1 MTKLE
6 IIIAAKDLAT
16 GVVQT
21 VNSATRAYKQT
32 LQEANSAANEFS
44 GTIRNLFLSFGG
56 YAVIKNAVSAGYSF
70 NSTMEETRVGLGSLI
85 YSMREFRDKAGDI
98 VTGQRAFEASLRL
111 SVETQNRLRIAGLET
126 AATYEQLTKA
136 YTQSYVPAL
145 KAGFDEKMVV
155 NFSTAIVQV
164 ATSMRV
170 PLDMLG
176 EEVRSILTGNMTPRT
191 TMLQPLMEAAGL
203 TNEKI
208 RQLNATGKLYPAVMK
223 ALEGATVGA
232 AEASK
237 NLSVQLSNLKDAATQ
252 ALGKGMEIGFQKTK
266 SIIKDVTDS
275 IVTFN
280 KETGEIKWNES
291 LIVSLQKMDEKIFSI
306 IDGIR
311 DMSKAISDF
320 TKNHPVIV
328 DLLTGFGGLAVK
340 ILAVGVAIRAI
351 GGTVTWLASLVA
363 ANVAFM
369 AGLFAPVVASIESL
383 FAAALAG
390 AGGLAT
396 MATAAALAAG
406 TMAGIGAAFIG
417 WKLGQ
422 QIAQMEILGL
432 TIGEAMQAG
441 YASVAKFG
449 AYAVYAWDMIG
460 ATAKSVW
467 GQVKEAGKSLFYEF
481 IATIQESFPKMAQ
494 FFGLTEDYRK
504 KADSARSSQS
514 AIYQDFI
521 KNQTAAKSKLKQELN
536 VQESIREEIFRGA
549 DARNKIKDATD
560 SATKSTEDLTAGSRK
575 GKAAAVEYSLA
586 HSAVN
591 STLDRMSDILKG
603 AKEKVAEFATEIK
616 KLTATSHGAKL
627 IDIEDAYRKDMAAVE
642 KYKTDMERTVRELQ
656 EKISKAQKDAAKKN
670 AKRDA
675 NDPITAVDPSLQ
687 ADAQNMLKLKQEL
700 VTNVEILERQAKE
713 KRDIALAQEKS
724 ENLVSVRSF
733 VAAQTQE
740 YTQLT
745 GNILAGYKAEA
756 DALRAKLA
764 EELADVK
771 KSAEEKAAITLL
783 YNEKIR
789 QAEVVK
795 PAEYDRAAREA
806 EINNRLASLD
816 LIEAEGT
823 AHRNTINERIR
834 LTEELIALQRQSL
847 AAMPKTGNE
856 QAWNAQMDKII
867 AEQKKRAELVREQLM
882 NSPIEAMKLGFKDL
896 LNKWTDV
903 GQQMYDVSQTTA
915 TAMRDAFSDI
925 FFDAFQGKLKSVGD
939 YITSFVNSVNRAIA
953 NYLAN
958 MAAAG
963 LIGAVKSG
971 ISSFFNLG
979 TSGNSSLGSST
990 STISGNSTGNYL
1002 TVDQSLAL
1010 GSHGGGI
1017 AGREAPAFYRM
1028 VPNLAFAGAPRFHGG
1043 FAPDEYPAVLQ
1054 RGEGVFTAGQMK
1066 AMGLMVAG
1074 SGGDSGPNVE
1084 VNIINQSG
1092 TELSGKQRGAPKFD
1106 GRKWVL
1112 DIVVEGMERY
1122 APLRTAVGNMRG

>member
-6 IIIAAKDLAT
+6 IIIAAKDLAS
-16 GVVQT
+16 GVLQT
-21 VNSATRAYKQT
+21 VNGATRSYRQT
-32 LQEANSAANEFS
+32 LQETNSTANEFS

-56 YAVIKNAVSAGYSF
+56 YAVIKNAMTAGYGF
-70 NSTMEETRVGLGSLI
+70 NSVMEETKVGLASLI
-85 YSMREFRDKAGDI
+85 YSMREFRDGTGEV
-98 VTGQRAFEASLRL
+98 VTGQRAFAAALGL

-136 YTQSYVPAL
+136 YTQAYVPAL

-155 NFSTAIVQV
+155 NFSTAIVQA

-176 EEVRSILTGNMTPRT
+176 EEVRSILSGNMTPRT

-291 LIVSLQKMDEKIFSI
+291 LIVSLQKMDEKVFSI

-311 DMSKAISDF
+311 NMSKAISDF

-328 DLLTGFGGLAVK
+328 DLLTGFSGLAVK

-351 GGTVTWLASLVA
+351 IGTWNLLASLVVTNITYITGLITAIITRIEAVTVA
-363 ANVAFM
+363 AVT
-369 AGLFAPVVASIESL
+369 GLSSVTTAAAVASI
-383 FAAALAG
+383 AIG
-390 AGGLAT
+390 A
-396 MATAAALAAG
+396 
-406 TMAGIGAAFIG
+406 IGAALLG
-417 WKLGQ
+417 WQLGK
-422 QIAQMEILGL
+422 QIAQMEVLGL

-441 YASVAKFG
+441 YASIAKFG

-467 GQVKEAGKSLFYEF
+467 GQVKEAGKILFYEF

-521 KNQTAAKSKLKQELN
+521 KNQAAAEGKLKQELSL
-536 VQESIREEIFRGA
+536 QETIREEIFRGA

-575 GKAAAVEYSLA
+575 GKAAAVEYNLA

-603 AKEKVAEFATEIK
+603 VKEKVLEFASEIK

-627 IDIEDAYRKDMAAVE
+627 IDIEDAYRKDMAAIE
-642 KYKTDMERTVRELQ
+642 KYKTDMDKAVRELQ
-656 EKISKAQKDAAKKN
+656 EKIAKAQSDAAKKN

-675 NDPITAVDPSLQ
+675 NDPITAVDPALQ
-687 ADAQNMLKLKQEL
+687 ADLQNMLKAQAEVNAQVETMRKQ
-700 VTNVEILERQAKE
+700 
-713 KRDIALAQEKS
+713 AQEKRNIAVAQ
-724 ENLVSVRSF
+724 ENSGSLASVRSF

-745 GNILAGYKAEA
+745 GNIRAGYKAEA

-806 EINNRLASLD
+806 EINNHLASLD

-834 LTEELIALQRQSL
+834 LTEELISLQRQSL

-867 AEQKKRAELVREQLM
+867 ADQKKRAELVREQLM
-882 NSPIEAMKLGFKDL
+882 NSPMEAFKLGFKDI
-896 LNKWTDV
+896 LNQWTDT
-903 GQQMYDVSQTTA
+903 GKQMYDIAQTTA
-915 TAMRDAFSDI
+915 QAMQQGFSDL
-925 FFDAFQGKLKSVGD
+925 FFDAFQGKLKSLAD
-939 YITSFVNSVNRAIA
+939 YLNAFLTSVHRALANALSQQVSAGITSGIQGLFNS
-953 NYLAN
+953 
-958 MAAAG
+958 
-963 LIGAVKSG
+963 
-971 ISSFFNLG
+971 
-979 TSGNSSLGSST
+979 GSSNV
-990 STISGNSTGNYL
+990 SMLQKSDYF
-1002 TVDQSLAL
+1002 TVDSSLAL
-1010 GSHGGGI
+1010 VKHGGGI
-1017 AGREAPAFYRM
+1017 IGYEAPAFYRS

-1043 FAPDEYPAVLQ
+1043 FAPDEYPAILQ

-1066 AMGLMVAG
+1066 ALGLMANNG
-1074 SGGDSGPNVE
+1074 SLPKVT
-1084 VNIINQSG
+1084 VNIDNQTGTQMETEQKDIRFDHEQLIINVVAKKAKSSPDFRSLLATG
-1092 TELSGKQRGAPKFD
+1092 GRG
-1106 GRKWVL
+1106 
-1112 DIVVEGMERY
+1112 
-1122 APLRTAVGNMRG
+1122 

>member
-32 LQEANSAANEFS
+32 LQEANGAANEFS

-98 VTGQRAFEASLRL
+98 VTGQRAFEAALAL
-111 SVETQNRLRIAGLET
+111 SVGTQNRLRIAGLET

-155 NFSTAIVQV
+155 NFSTAIVQA

-176 EEVRSILTGNMTPRT
+176 EEVRSILSGNMTPRT

-208 RQLNATGKLYPAVMK
+208 RQLNAEGKLYPAVMK

-266 SIIKDVTDS
+266 GIIKDMTDS

-291 LIVSLQKMDEKIFSI
+291 LIVSLQKMDEKVFSI

-311 DMSKAISDF
+311 GMSKAISDF
-320 TKNHPVIV
+320 TKNHPAIV
-328 DLLTGFGGLAVK
+328 GSVSMIGEIAVK
-340 ILAVGVAIRAI
+340 AWLSVLALRGLGSIF
-351 GGTVTWLASLVA
+351 TWLKAHAL
-363 ANVAFM
+363 ANIVFIGTLFSGIAGAISSITVQTGVLSGAFLTL
-369 AGLFAPVVASIESL
+369 AGTLQVVG
-383 FAAALAG
+383 AAAG
-390 AGGLAT
+390 V
-396 MATAAALAAG
+396 
-406 TMAGIGAAFIG
+406 IGAAMAGWMIG
-417 WKLGQ
+417 KK
-422 QIAQMEILGL
+422 IAEIEILGL

-441 YASVAKFG
+441 YASIAKFG
-449 AYAVYAWDMIG
+449 AYAVYTWDMIG

-467 GQVKEAGKSLFYEF
+467 GQVKESGKILFYEF
-481 IATIQESFPKMAQ
+481 IATIQESIPKMAQ

-521 KNQTAAKSKLKQELN
+521 KNQTAAEDKLKQELN

-549 DARNKIKDATD
+549 DARNKIKNATD
-560 SATKSTEDLTAGSRK
+560 SATKSTEEFTAGSRE
-575 GKAAAVEYSLA
+575 GKAAAVEYNLA

-603 AKEKVAEFATEIK
+603 AKEKVFEFASEIK

-627 IDIEDAYRKDMAAVE
+627 IDIEDAYRKDMAAIE
-642 KYKTDMERTVRELQ
+642 KYKTDMDKAVRELQ
-656 EKISKAQKDAAKKN
+656 EKITKAQSDAAKKN

-675 NDPITAVDPSLQ
+675 NDPITAVDPALQ
-687 ADAQNMLKLKQEL
+687 ADLQNMLKAKAEL
-700 VTNVEILERQAKE
+700 YANAEILERQAIE
-713 KRDIALAQEKS
+713 KRDLALAKENS
-724 ENLVSVRSF
+724 GNLVSIRSF

-745 GNILAGYKAEA
+745 GNVRAGYKAEA
-756 DALRAKLA
+756 DALRTALA
-764 EELADVK
+764 EELEAVK
-771 KSAEEKAAITLL
+771 GEKEKEAAITLL

-806 EINNRLASLD
+806 EINNRLAGLD

-834 LTEELIALQRQSL
+834 LTEELISLQRQSL

-867 AEQKKRAELVREQLM
+867 ADQKKRAELVREQLM

-896 LNKWTDV
+896 LNKWADV
-903 GQQMYDVSQTTA
+903 GQQMYDISQTTA

-963 LIGAVKSG
+963 LIGAVRG
-971 ISSFFNLG
+971 YFPGG
-979 TSGNSSLGSST
+979 TPMNNGT
-990 STISGNSTGNYL
+990 APIHTGADMGGGA
-1002 TVDQSLAL
+1002 TTAFGMHS
-1010 GSHGGGI
+1010 GGI
-1017 AGREAPAFYRM
+1017 AGGQATFYRM

-1054 RGEGVFTAGQMK
+1054 RGEGVFTSGQMK
-1066 AMGLMVAG
+1066 ALGLMANN
-1074 SGGDSGPNVE
+1074 SSLPNVI
-1084 VNIINQSG
+1084 VNIDNQGDGKMEAKTTDVRFDHEQLIINVVAKKAKSSPEFRSLLATG
-1092 TELSGKQRGAPKFD
+1092 GRG
-1106 GRKWVL
+1106 
-1112 DIVVEGMERY
+1112 
-1122 APLRTAVGNMRG
+1122 

>member
-6 IIIAAKDLAT
+6 IIIAAKDLAS
-16 GVVQT
+16 GVLQT
-21 VNSATRAYKQT
+21 VNGATRSYRQT
-32 LQEANSAANEFS
+32 LQETNSTANEFS

-56 YAVIKNAVSAGYSF
+56 YAVIKNAVTAGYGF
-70 NSTMEETRVGLGSLI
+70 NSMMEETRVGLASLI
-85 YSMREFRDKAGDI
+85 YSMREFKDGSGDV
-98 VTGQRAFEASLRL
+98 VTGQRAFDAALVL

-136 YTQSYVPAL
+136 YTQAYVPAL

-155 NFSTAIVQV
+155 NFSTAIVQ
-164 ATSMRV
+164 AASAMRV

-176 EEVRSILTGNMTPRT
+176 EEVRSILSGNMTPRT

-208 RQLNATGKLYPAVMK
+208 RQLNTEGKLYPAMMK
-223 ALEGATVGA
+223 ALEGATIGA

-237 NLSVQLSNLKDAATQ
+237 NLTVQLSNLKDAATQ

-280 KETGEIKWNES
+280 KETGEIKWNEN

-320 TKNHPVIV
+320 TKNHAVIV

-449 AYAVYAWDMIG
+449 AYAVYTWDMIG

-467 GQVKEAGKSLFYEF
+467 GQVKEAGRILFYEF

-504 KADSARSSQS
+504 KADSARTAQG

-521 KNQTAAKSKLKQELN
+521 KNQTAAEGKLKQELN

-549 DARNKIKDATD
+549 DARNKIKNATD
-560 SATKSTEDLTAGSRK
+560 SATKSTEELTAGSRK
-575 GKAAAVEYSLA
+575 GKAAAVEYNLS
-586 HSAVN
+586 HEGVN
-591 STLDRMSDILKG
+591 QTLDRMTDILKS
-603 AKEKVAEFATEIK
+603 AKEKILEFASEIK
-616 KLTATSHGAKL
+616 KLTATSHGVKL

-642 KYKTDMERTVRELQ
+642 KYKTDMERAVRELQ

-675 NDPITAVDPSLQ
+675 NDPITAVDPALQ
-687 ADAQNMLKLKQEL
+687 ADLQNMLKAQAEVNAQVETMRKQA
-700 VTNVEILERQAKE
+700 QE
-713 KRDIALAQEKS
+713 KRDIAVAQENS
-724 ENLVSVRSF
+724 GSLASVRSF

-745 GNILAGYKAEA
+745 GNVRAGYKAEA

-795 PAEYDRAAREA
+795 PGEYDRAAREA
-806 EINNRLASLD
+806 ELNNRLASLD

-823 AHRNTINERIR
+823 AHRKTINERIR
-834 LTEELIALQRQSL
+834 LTEELISLQRQSL

-867 AEQKKRAELVREQLM
+867 AEMKKRAELARETLM
-882 NSPIEAMKLGFKDL
+882 NEPLEAFKLGFKDI
-896 LNKWTDV
+896 LNQWTDT
-903 GQQMYDVSQTTA
+903 GKQMYDIAQTTA
-915 TAMRDAFSDI
+915 QAMQQGFSDL
-925 FFDAFQGKLKSVGD
+925 FFDAFQGKLKSLAD
-939 YITSFVNSVNRAIA
+939 YLNAFLTSVHRALANALSQQVSAGITSGIQGLFNSGSSPGA
-953 NYLAN
+953 NYE
-958 MAAAG
+958 
-963 LIGAVKSG
+963 IGAV
-971 ISSFFNLG
+971 
-979 TSGNSSLGSST
+979 GSPYTASEAAY
-990 STISGNSTGNYL
+990 INTG
-1002 TVDQSLAL
+1002 VW
-1010 GSHGGGI
+1010 HGGGGPGDSPKSYNI
-1017 AGREAPAFYRM
+1017 I
-1028 VPNLAFAGAPRFHGG
+1028 PNFAFAGAPRFHGG
-1043 FAPDEYPAVLQ
+1043 FAPDEYPAILQ

-1066 AMGLMVAG
+1066 ALGLMANSG
-1074 SGGDSGPNVE
+1074 SLPKVT
-1084 VNIINQSG
+1084 VNIDNQTGTQMETEQNDIRFDHEQLIINVVAKKAKSSPDFRNLLTTG
-1092 TELSGKQRGAPKFD
+1092 GRGA
-1106 GRKWVL
+1106 
-1112 DIVVEGMERY
+1112 
-1122 APLRTAVGNMRG
+1122 

>member
-16 GVVQT
+16 GVLQT
-21 VNSATRAYKQT
+21 VNSATRAYQQT
-32 LQEANSAANEFS
+32 LREANGAANEFA

-70 NSTMEETRVGLGSLI
+70 NATMEETRVGLGSLI
-85 YSMREFRDKAGDI
+85 YSMREFRDKTGDI
-98 VTGQRAFEASLRL
+98 ITGQRAFEAALAL
-111 SVETQNRLRIAGLET
+111 STETQNRLRIAGLET

-136 YTQSYVPAL
+136 YIQAYVPAL

-155 NFSTAIVQV
+155 NFSTAIVQ
-164 ATSMRV
+164 AASAMRV

-176 EEVRSILTGNMTPRT
+176 EEVRSILSGNMTPRT

-208 RQLNATGKLYPAVMK
+208 RQLNAEGKLYPAVMK

-232 AEASK
+232 TEASK

-252 ALGKGMEIGFQKTK
+252 ALGKGMEEGFQKTK
-266 SIIKDVTDS
+266 GIIKDLTDS

-291 LIVSLQKMDEKIFSI
+291 LIVSLQKMDDKICSI

-351 GGTVTWLASLVA
+351 GGTVTWLASRIA
-363 ANVAFM
+363 AIAAYM

-383 FAAALAG
+383 FAAALAS

-396 MATAAALAAG
+396 MTTAAALAAG

-417 WKLGQ
+417 WQLGK

-441 YASVAKFG
+441 YASIAKFG
-449 AYAVYAWDMIG
+449 AYAVYTWDMIG

-467 GQVKEAGKSLFYEF
+467 GQVKEAGKILFYEF

-504 KADSARSSQS
+504 KSDSARSAQS
-514 AIYQDFI
+514 AIYQDFL
-521 KNQTAAKSKLKQELN
+521 KNQAAAESKLKQELSL
-536 VQESIREEIFRGA
+536 QESIREEIFREA
-549 DARNKIKDATD
+549 DARHKIKNATD
-560 SATKSTEDLTAGSRK
+560 SAAKSTEDLTAGSRK
-575 GKAAAVEYSLA
+575 GKAAAVEYNLA

-603 AKEKVAEFATEIK
+603 AKEKVLEFASEIK
-616 KLTATSHGAKL
+616 KLTATSHEAKL
-627 IDIEDAYRKDMAAVE
+627 IDIEDAYRKDMAAIE
-642 KYKTDMERTVRELQ
+642 KYKTDMDRAVRELQ
-656 EKISKAQKDAAKKN
+656 EKIAKAQSDAAKKN

-675 NDPITAVDPSLQ
+675 NDPITAVDPALQ
-687 ADAQNMLKLKQEL
+687 ADLQHMLKAQAEVNAQVETMRKQA
-700 VTNVEILERQAKE
+700 QE
-713 KRDIALAQEKS
+713 KRDIAIAQENS
-724 ENLVSVRSF
+724 RSLASVRSF

-745 GNILAGYKAEA
+745 GNVRAGYKAEA
-756 DALRAKLA
+756 EALRAKLA

-806 EINNRLASLD
+806 EIHNRLAILD

-834 LTEELIALQRQSL
+834 LTEELISLQRQSL

-856 QAWNAQMDKII
+856 QAWNTQMDKII
-867 AEQKKRAELVREQLM
+867 AEQKKRAELMREQLM

-896 LNKWTDV
+896 LNKWTDI
-903 GQQMYDVSQTTA
+903 GQQMYDVAQTTA

-925 FFDAFQGKLKSVGD
+925 FF
-939 YITSFVNSVNRAIA
+939 
-953 NYLAN
+953 
-958 MAAAG
+958 
-963 LIGAVKSG
+963 
-971 ISSFFNLG
+971 
-979 TSGNSSLGSST
+979 
-990 STISGNSTGNYL
+990 
-1002 TVDQSLAL
+1002 
-1010 GSHGGGI
+1010 
-1017 AGREAPAFYRM
+1017 
-1028 VPNLAFAGAPRFHGG
+1028 
-1043 FAPDEYPAVLQ
+1043 
-1054 RGEGVFTAGQMK
+1054 
-1066 AMGLMVAG
+1066 
-1074 SGGDSGPNVE
+1074 
-1084 VNIINQSG
+1084 
-1092 TELSGKQRGAPKFD
+1092 
-1106 GRKWVL
+1106 
-1112 DIVVEGMERY
+1112 
-1122 APLRTAVGNMRG
+1122 